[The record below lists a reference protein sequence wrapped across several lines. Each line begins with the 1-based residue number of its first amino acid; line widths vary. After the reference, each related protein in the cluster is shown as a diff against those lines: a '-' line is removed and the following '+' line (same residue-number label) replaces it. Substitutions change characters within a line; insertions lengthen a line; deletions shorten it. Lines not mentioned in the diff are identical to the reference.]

1 MPVVSFL
8 IPLTWVSLYKNM
20 HHCPNLSQ
28 SQTWRMQ
35 QQNSLMVTLNEQSQV
50 DKNSTSGNLISIP
63 IDYVFE
69 ALHI

>member
-1 MPVVSFL
+1 
-8 IPLTWVSLYKNM
+8 
-20 HHCPNLSQ
+20 
-28 SQTWRMQ
+28 MQ

-63 IDYVFE
+63 VDYVFE